1 MLKSIVIFSL
11 KYNSLAEMN
20 CINYRK
26 LCKIFKCFA
35 VDAMI
40 YWNSI
45 ILHFLFV
52 IAYNKLL
59 SLNIQFKVFEPA
71 ILQ

>member
-1 MLKSIVIFSL
+1 MLKSIVILSL

-35 VDAMI
+35 VDDD
-40 YWNSI
+40 
-45 ILHFLFV
+45 ILEFNYITFF
-52 IAYNKLL
+52 IRY
-59 SLNIQFKVFEPA
+59 SL
-71 ILQ
+71 